1 MYSLMLIASLVG
13 LWFGGCDQTVKSNSI
28 RRDSI
33 RRDFFHIGTIQHKAE
48 FGDVSAQLELGLLYR
63 NGDGVPRNYKEAV
76 KWFMKAAEKGNESA
90 QLYLGEM
97 YTKGDGVPKDDKE
110 AVKWF
115 MKAARQGNATLQFQL
130 GQMYANGQFVPKDF
144 IHAYA
149 WYNLAASNGIDDAKE
164 FRDSLEANMG
174 LEQISKAQE
183 LSREFSRK

>member
-1 MYSLMLIASLVG
+1 MKSFRMYSLMLIASLVG

-76 KWFMKAAEKGNESA
+76 KWFMKAA
-90 QLYLGEM
+90 
-97 YTKGDGVPKDDKE
+97 
-110 AVKWF
+110 
-115 MKAARQGNATLQFQL
+115 RQGNATLQFQL
-130 GQMYANGQFVPKDF
+130 GQMYANGQFVRKDY

-149 WYNLAASNGIDDAKE
+149 WFNLAASNGIDDAKE
-164 FRDSLEANMG
+164 FRDSLEANMTP
-174 LEQISKAQE
+174 LQILKAQE
-183 LSREFSRK
+183 LSRELLK